1 MPPFAQIPRIVAFLR
16 SETPVEDISANPVV
30 VHQQLM
36 AREGF
41 QTHAVV
47 KRTVFAS
54 LGECI
59 KPQGY

>member
-1 MPPFAQIPRIVAFLR
+1 MPPFAQIPRIIA
-16 SETPVEDISANPVV
+16 EDISANPVV

>member
-1 MPPFAQIPRIVAFLR
+1 MSPFAQIPRIVAFLR

-41 QTHAVV
+41 SDTRRCQ
-47 KRTVFAS
+47 RTVFAS

-59 KPQGY
+59 KH